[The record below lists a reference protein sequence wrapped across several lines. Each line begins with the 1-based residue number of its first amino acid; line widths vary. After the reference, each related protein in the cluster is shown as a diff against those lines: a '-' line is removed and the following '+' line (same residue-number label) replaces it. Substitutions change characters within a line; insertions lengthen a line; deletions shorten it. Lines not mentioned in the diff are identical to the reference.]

1 MLPVRFEVF
10 PKTRNVCG
18 KLFVEGFQELEGGA
32 FLGKLIHEGEP
43 QHERVQVS
51 NHVVPH
57 DRLRLPPPE
66 FRASSGSQFENPATP
81 EPGPLRHM
89 PAHEPALFE
98 AMQSGVDRP
107 RAVTEGNHW
116 GRGKEFSQVVARTR
130 LLPDQPE
137 KGKPECRVAIGFDHT
152 LRTITLRSVLLRE
165 ARNG

>member
-51 NHVVPH
+51 NYVVPH

-81 EPGPLRHM
+81 EPGPLRRM

-98 AMQSGVDRP
+98 AVQSGVDAP
-107 RAVTEGNHW
+107 RAVAEGNH
-116 GRGKEFSQVVARTR
+116 RGGGKKFSQVVAGTW

-137 KGKPECRVAIGFDHT
+137 KGKRERRVSIEFNHT
-152 LRTITLRSVLLRE
+152 LRTIIVRIVL
-165 ARNG
+165 